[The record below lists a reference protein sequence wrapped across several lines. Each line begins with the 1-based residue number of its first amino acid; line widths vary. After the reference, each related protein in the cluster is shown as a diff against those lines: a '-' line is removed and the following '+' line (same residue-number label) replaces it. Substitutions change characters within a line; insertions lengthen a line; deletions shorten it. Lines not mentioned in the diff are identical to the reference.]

1 MKFDPT
7 AEGNELAGSGVL
19 QAITIDDSVPILCIQ
34 KNSFRRG
41 YRYVQL
47 SPDTQCAV
55 LCVILRGGGRLS
67 RPTCTVRARFG
78 IGYQYQAA
86 FTRWYQ

>member
-41 YRYVQL
+41 YRYV
-47 SPDTQCAV
+47 
-55 LCVILRGGGRLS
+55 
-67 RPTCTVRARFG
+67 
-78 IGYQYQAA
+78 
-86 FTRWYQ
+86 